1 MCNRRDR
8 EDETG
13 RLVYVLRSYPKA
25 SETFIAREIRGLVK
39 AGVPL
44 SVLTLEPGEA
54 GAGASSPAAATP
66 APPVRCLSGPRGPD
80 RPILSR
86 AARGP
91 AAILP
96 TLLRD
101 LARLGGRPRRSAHLL
116 QLAALALRARD
127 LLPADATRLHA
138 HFAND
143 AATVARYLS
152 LLAGLPYGVTAHA
165 YDIFQE
171 TALLGPN
178 LAGADRVFTVSRAN
192 LEHLSSRARTEGWRA
207 ERFALLRCGIDLAE
221 FTYRDPPPPR
231 VPARLVCVAR
241 LIPKK
246 GHAALLEALALLRA
260 EGRSIELELIGEGPL
275 RSPLEARAARADLAG
290 AVRWLGS
297 LPESQVAESMRG
309 ADVAVLASRIAED
322 GDRDGLPVV
331 LVEAM
336 ALGVPVVG
344 TRVAGIPELISEA
357 TGWLAPPDRPDL
369 LAAALGEALAAPAA
383 ERIAR
388 ARRARRVVESEYDV
402 RRQVETIAG
411 LLASGD

>member
-1 MCNRRDR
+1 M
-8 EDETG
+8 
-13 RLVYVLRSYPKA
+13 
-25 SETFIAREIRGLVK
+25 
-39 AGVPL
+39 PL
-44 SVLTLEPGEA
+44 SILTLEPAEA
-54 GAGASSPAAATP
+54 GAAEGTPAAAGP
-66 APPVRCLSGPRGPD
+66 APPVHCLAGPGRAERPLPRRAFRG
-80 RPILSR
+80 
-86 AARGP
+86 A

-96 TLLRD
+96 ALLRD
-101 LARLGGRPRRSAHLL
+101 LARMGGRPRRSAHLL
-116 QLAALALRARD
+116 RLAALALRARD

-152 LLAGLPYGVTAHA
+152 LLSGLPYSVTAHA

-178 LAGADRVFTVSRAN
+178 LAAADRVFTVSRAN
-192 LEHLSSRARTEGWRA
+192 LEHLASRARTEGWRA
-207 ERFALLRCGIDLAE
+207 ENFALLHCGIDLAE
-221 FTYRDPPPPR
+221 FLYRDPPPLR
-231 VPARLVCVAR
+231 VPVRLVCVAR

-246 GHAALLEALALLRA
+246 GHAALLDALALLRA

-275 RSPLEARAARADLAG
+275 RGPLESRAARPDLAR
-290 AVRWLGS
+290 AVHWLGA
-297 LPESQVAESMRG
+297 LPEAEVAGRMRA

-344 TRVAGIPELISEA
+344 TRVAGIPELVSEA

-369 LAAALGEALAAPAA
+369 FAAVLLEALDAPAA
-383 ERIAR
+383 ERTAR
-388 ARRARRVVESEYDV
+388 ARHARRVVETEYDV
-402 RRQVETIAG
+402 RRQVETLAG
-411 LLASGD
+411 LVGGRSHWEPQVEAKP